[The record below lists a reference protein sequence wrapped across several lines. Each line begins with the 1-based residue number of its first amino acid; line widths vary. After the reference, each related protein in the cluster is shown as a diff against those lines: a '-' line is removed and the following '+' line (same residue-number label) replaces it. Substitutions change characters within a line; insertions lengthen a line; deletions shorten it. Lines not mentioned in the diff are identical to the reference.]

1 MKRTP
6 MTLRGAERL
15 RQELKQLKSEARPNV
30 IKAIAE
36 ARAHGD
42 LSENAEYH
50 AAREQQSFIE
60 GRINDIENR
69 LSNAE
74 VIDVTRLTANGRVVF
89 GSTVEL
95 EDQDGGSKVVY
106 QLVGDDEAD
115 IKHGMLSV
123 SSPIAR
129 ALIGKSEG
137 DVVDVTVPGR
147 HAQLRG
153 HVGALRLIR
162 NAYRVLYWCSGPGA
176 CGRSPCGWRRRCS
189 SRSPTGTSRACWRRA
204 CSPSRPTSGSPWRC
218 SAFALPGRS
227 SCGPC
232 TSRSRCSQSTSGSS
246 SGSWS
251 RRRLKGA
258 ALGLSFGAWHGVS
271 AIGYLIACL
280 LVLWVIWKARLKPRI
295 TPGAALWGVLRRAGR
310 ARRRGR
316 RAAPSRRRCGARA
329 P

>member
-1 MKRTP
+1 

-36 ARAHGD
+36 ARSHGD

-74 VIDVTRLTANGRVVF
+74 VIDVTKLPASGRIVF

-95 EDQDGGSKVVY
+95 EDEESGAKVIY

-115 IKHGMLSV
+115 IKRGMLSV

-137 DVVDVTVPGR
+137 DVVDVTAPG
-147 HAQLRG
+147 G
-153 HVGALRLIR
+153 T
-162 NAYRVLYWCSGPGA
+162 
-176 CGRSPCGWRRRCS
+176 RSYEV
-189 SRSPTGTSRACWRRA
+189 
-204 CSPSRPTSGSPWRC
+204 
-218 SAFALPGRS
+218 
-227 SCGPC
+227 
-232 TSRSRCSQSTSGSS
+232 
-246 SGSWS
+246 
-251 RRRLKGA
+251 
-258 ALGLSFGAWHGVS
+258 VS
-271 AIGYLIACL
+271 VRY
-280 LVLWVIWKARLKPRI
+280 V
-295 TPGAALWGVLRRAGR
+295 
-310 ARRRGR
+310 
-316 RAAPSRRRCGARA
+316 
-329 P
+329 